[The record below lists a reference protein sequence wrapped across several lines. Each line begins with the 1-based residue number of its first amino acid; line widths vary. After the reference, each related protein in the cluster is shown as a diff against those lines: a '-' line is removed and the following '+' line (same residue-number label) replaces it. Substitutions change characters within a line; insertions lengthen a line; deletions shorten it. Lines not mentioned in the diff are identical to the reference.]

1 MGQPRSGRHTPDDK
15 EKYKQGNR
23 TNHVKNLEK
32 KYESNAKGNA
42 EETTDQ
48 IDPGT
53 RIIIQTSW
61 WQMWPQYPRHK
72 RKKGKRG
79 NGL

>member
-15 EKYKQGNR
+15 EKHKQGDR

-42 EETTDQ
+42 EETTD
-48 IDPGT
+48 
-53 RIIIQTSW
+53 
-61 WQMWPQYPRHK
+61 
-72 RKKGKRG
+72 
-79 NGL
+79 